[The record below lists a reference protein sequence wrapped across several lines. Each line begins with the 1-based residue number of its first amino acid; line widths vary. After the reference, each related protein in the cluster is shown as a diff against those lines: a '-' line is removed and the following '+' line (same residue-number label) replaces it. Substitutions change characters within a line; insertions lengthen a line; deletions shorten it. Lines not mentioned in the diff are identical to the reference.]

1 MTGATARLGS
11 ARLRAG
17 GLAVARLLV
26 AIALSL
32 ILATRPALA
41 ETVLRDSE
49 TEAYFHD
56 IATPLIKAA
65 GLDPNNVK
73 VMLIGDMEI
82 NAFVAGGQ
90 IVYINAGLIKA
101 ADNTNQLQGVIAH
114 ELGHI
119 AGGHAINGAG
129 SREATGISILSLLLA
144 GAAAAAGGGEAAMG
158 VLSAGQQAAM
168 GKYLAFSRTQEASA
182 DAAGASYLM
191 KAHISG
197 KGTLDFFKKLE
208 AEEYRLSSSYEA
220 TDPFAQ
226 THPMSEDRIA
236 NLEQGYKSSP
246 WWNAKTDPALD
257 ARFNR
262 IKAKLIGYVEDPE
275 QTFRLYPESD
285 HSVPAMYARAFA
297 WHRAAYPEKAIAE
310 IDRLV
315 ATSPHDPYFLEL
327 KGQIL
332 LEGGKPKEAVPILRE
347 AVQRAPNQP
356 LIAAMFGH
364 ALIATEDPKNFAEAK
379 AVLKAAV
386 ARDDDNPFAWYQ
398 LGVVYDREGDQG
410 RAALATAERYSL
422 EGDAKL
428 ALINARLA
436 MAGIPAGTPDW
447 IRAQDIAMV
456 SENAVA
462 KKKKS

>member
-1 MTGATARLGS
+1 VTRRQRSWHYAKRL
-11 ARLRAG
+11 ALPR
-17 GLAVARLLV
+17 LAVALLV
-26 AIALSL
+26 SL
-32 ILATRPALA
+32 ILAVQPAAA

-56 IATPLIKAA
+56 IAKPLIEAA

-82 NAFVAGGQ
+82 NAFVSGGQ
-90 IVYINAGLIKA
+90 VVYVNAGLIKA

-119 AGGHAINGAG
+119 AGGHAISNAG
-129 SREATGISILSLLLA
+129 GKEATGITVLSLLLGA
-144 GAAAAAGGGEAAMG
+144 AAAAAGGGEAAMG
-158 VLSAGQQAAM
+158 VISAGQTAAM

-182 DAAGASYLM
+182 DAAGSSYML
-191 KAHISG
+191 KAHVSG

-208 AEEYRLSSSYEA
+208 AEEYRLSSSYDA

-226 THPMSEDRIA
+226 THPMSADRIA
-236 NLEQGYKSSP
+236 NLEQSYKSSP
-246 WWNAKTDPALD
+246 WWNTKTDPALD
-257 ARFNR
+257 ARFAR
-262 IKAKLIGYVEDPE
+262 IRAKLIGYVEEPE
-275 QTFRLYPESD
+275 TTLRLFPETD
-285 HSVPAMYARAFA
+285 HSVPAMYARAYA
-297 WHRAAYPEKAIAE
+297 WHRAAYPDKAISE
-310 IDRLV
+310 VDRLV
-315 ATSPHDPYFLEL
+315 ATAPHDPYLLEL

-332 LEGGKPKEAVPILRE
+332 LESGKPNDAVPILRE

-356 LIAAMFGH
+356 LIAALFGH
-364 ALIATEDPKNFAEAK
+364 ALIATEDAKNFAEAK
-379 AVLKAAV
+379 SVLKAAI
-386 ARDDDNPFAWYQ
+386 ARDDDDPFAWYQ

-410 RAALATAERYSL
+410 RAALATAERYNL

-436 MAGIPAGTPDW
+436 LAGIPVGTPDW

-462 KKKKS
+462 KKKKG